1 MTPVEAVSFDAS
13 AQGCT
18 ALEDVLTLINEK
30 SDAHD
35 RLIVVF
41 DEFQEIAN
49 LDPGTDKLLRAVM
62 QLHKSLNYLFLGSEE
77 SMMTAIFE
85 DIKSPFF
92 HFGALM
98 HLGKIP
104 YQDFYDF
111 LTERFAV
118 IRKEQAA
125 EDARQILD
133 LTKCHP
139 FYTQQLAAVFWDLCV
154 PPRIRR
160 PFQLLPTPALKKD
173 GIIVRDDDS
182 ALEDPFSALLIRRS
196 KQQAAIGLS
205 PVG

>member
-1 MTPVEAVSFDAS
+1 MLQNSHLRYQWKPAVYIPVVCHSEHTSIRTDSKRKFESVTAVRRTDDPIENLLPS
-13 AQGCT
+13 
-18 ALEDVLTLINEK
+18 LWLK

-154 PPRIRR
+154 RSENQASVPAAADASPEKRR
-160 PFQLLPTPALKKD
+160 NHRP
-173 GIIVRDDDS
+173 
-182 ALEDPFSALLIRRS
+182 
-196 KQQAAIGLS
+196 
-205 PVG
+205 